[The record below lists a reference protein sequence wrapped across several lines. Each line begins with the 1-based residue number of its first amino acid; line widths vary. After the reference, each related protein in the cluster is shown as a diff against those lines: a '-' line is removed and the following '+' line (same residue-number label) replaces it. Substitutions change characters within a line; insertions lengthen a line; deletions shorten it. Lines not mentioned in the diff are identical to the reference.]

1 AQQGPMILGLEGEG
15 RSLATAL
22 GDAQIFPIIETTW
35 TDAPHAVEQLQ
46 PAAVVVAMSANV
58 EPGFEP
64 LAKQI
69 AARQPYLPLIAID
82 PGIML
87 PENALPFSQVG
98 DNFDRLTARL
108 RAALR

>member
-1 AQQGPMILGLEGEG
+1 MSQQGPIIVVSTAER
-15 RSLATAL
+15 RSLAIAL
-22 GDAQIFPIIETTW
+22 GDAQIFPIIDTTW

-46 PAAVVVAMSANV
+46 PAAVVVAMSGTV

-82 PGIML
+82 RRNRCCPKM
-87 PENALPFSQVG
+87 PFRFRKLATISIV
-98 DNFDRLTARL
+98 
-108 RAALR
+108 